1 MVSSFLRAPVAAA
14 VLLLAGGLGALAPT
28 LVHAAGRTP
37 GVLSVQ
43 DDAPAARPSTP
54 ASVAATTAAV
64 AAAPALNLRVSY
76 FTRSIGNDG
85 VQRDTR
91 HTNRLVRQPG
101 TVWTERELPAAL
113 SESVTHGHAHSHGPH
128 AGHAHD
134 EAQGAPLRVSRA
146 ADGTERVEVILSETR
161 RVIEVDRAHH
171 GNVGY
176 GGSWDA
182 SYWIV
187 PPATL
192 QGMQTVGAPKAG
204 VQRYRRV
211 QGERTTTVD
220 WDVAGQ
226 YPRTIERRD
235 AHGTDITRVTVERL
249 PLPAVMPWKASE
261 AFGRGDYSDLLD

>member
-1 MVSSFLRAPVAAA
+1 M
-14 VLLLAGGLGALAPT
+14 
-28 LVHAAGRTP
+28 
-37 GVLSVQ
+37 
-43 DDAPAARPSTP
+43 
-54 ASVAATTAAV
+54 AATTAAV

-176 GGSWDA
+176 GGSWD
-182 SYWIV
+182 
-187 PPATL
+187 
-192 QGMQTVGAPKAG
+192 
-204 VQRYRRV
+204 
-211 QGERTTTVD
+211 
-220 WDVAGQ
+220 
-226 YPRTIERRD
+226 
-235 AHGTDITRVTVERL
+235 
-249 PLPAVMPWKASE
+249 
-261 AFGRGDYSDLLD
+261 